1 MSKRMTFYYDIVCP
15 YAYLAAERISRLP
28 QATRERIDWQPVH
41 LGGLLTLTRGETN
54 PMNVMSASRLRM
66 NALDL
71 TRWAQRLDLPLSM
84 VDSHPM
90 RTTDAVRHLSVLE
103 GEERE
108 RVSRAYFRG
117 YWSSGSAEHW
127 GQVNAL
133 AAEELRDS
141 GTHERASA
149 VLRTNTQRAF
159 DTGACGVPTFVVGD
173 DVFWGQDRL
182 FQALSALTD
191 TAVSEDVSLDR
202 FSSAGPPIGVDFYH
216 DFSSPFSYLAS
227 TQIRGLCSRWGA
239 GFTPKPILL
248 GALFKSIGTAD
259 VPLLTFSKAKQ
270 AYMAKD
276 LERWAEK
283 WGVPFEFP
291 TSFPIR
297 TVTPLRL
304 AIVEPAL
311 TESLYRW
318 AWAENHNIGDEAIL
332 RGLLTAEGHDA
343 DALLARTQDPEI
355 KTALRNNTNGAQEA
369 GICGVPSFVVKFP
382 YGNQLVW
389 GQDRLSFVEWMLKGW
404 FPSSMENR

>member
-1 MSKRMTFYYDIVCP
+1 MTFYYDIVCP
-15 YAYLAAERISRLP
+15 FAYLAAERISRLP
-28 QATRERIDWQPVH
+28 QGIRERIDWQPVH
-41 LGGLLTLTRGETN
+41 LGGLLRLTRGETN
-54 PMNVMSASRLRM
+54 PMNVMSAARLRM

-84 VDSHPM
+84 VNEHPM
-90 RTTDAVRHLSVLE
+90 RTTDAVRHLSILE

-117 YWSSGSAEHW
+117 YWSSGSAAHW

-133 AAEELRDS
+133 AADELRELK
-141 GTHERASA
+141 THERARETLHA
-149 VLRTNTQRAF
+149 NTQRAF
-159 DTGACGVPTFVVGD
+159 EAGACGVPTFVVGD
-173 DVFWGQDRL
+173 ELFWGQDRL
-182 FQALSALTD
+182 FQALSLLTD
-191 TAVSEDVSLDR
+191 TTVTEDVSLDR
-202 FSSAGPPIGVDFYH
+202 FSSVGPPIGVDFYH

-227 TQIRGLCSRWGA
+227 TQIRALCSRWGA

-259 VPLLTFSKAKQ
+259 VPLLTFSRAKQ

-276 LERWAEK
+276 LARWSEI

-304 AIVEPAL
+304 AIVEPEL
-311 TESLYRW
+311 TASLYRW
-318 AWAENHNIGDEAIL
+318 AWAENHNIGDDETL
-332 RGLLTAEGHDA
+332 RGLLTAEGYDA
-343 DALLARTQDPEI
+343 DVLLARTQDAEI
-355 KTALRNNTNGAQEA
+355 KDILRTNTNAAQDA
-369 GICGVPSFVVKFP
+369 GICGVPSFIVKFP
-382 YGNQLVW
+382 YGEQLVW

-404 FPSSMENR
+404 FPSSTENR